1 MRIIFTESFKNECQ
15 IKFQITENQ
24 AKHAIANPDKQV
36 VTKIDDLELRFFVK
50 RMFEPKDDY
59 CLLICTRS
67 GSDDLLVN
75 LAFRIL
81 PELVEE
87 VKTLEPIIL
96 LQQLASKFGLPI
108 QIGDQVNKF
117 IFRESITI
125 KPPYEQ
131 IEPAT
136 LVNVLNPAN
145 QPFIQSMF
153 IKIEQKRNVKIA
165 NCAIAFCIDFY
176 RYLSWLMGKKSEN

>member
-15 IKFQITENQ
+15 NRFQITEDQ
-24 AKHAIANPDKQV
+24 AKQAITSPDTKKIV
-36 VTKIDDLELRFFVK
+36 KIDDLDLRFFVK
-50 RMFEPKDDY
+50 RMLEPEGEY

-87 VKTLEPIIL
+87 LKTLEPIIL

-153 IKIEQKRNVKIA
+153 IKIEQKGLRKFLLA
-165 NCAIAFCIDFY
+165 
-176 RYLSWLMGKKSEN
+176 